1 MVNCVP
7 LGASKLV
14 TPSEWKN
21 WEIFLNIV
29 KHLIQNDAG
38 SKDIPQ
44 LIVMDSDQS
53 PSNFDDVDLK
63 GKNTST
69 VITFSLHCPHKM
81 QSFNSRVSGH
91 LKYYHKKAVSEWNL
105 NNFWE
110 NSDDFLHYRLPC
122 GGLLQHVHL
131 PE

>member
-44 LIVMDSDQS
+44 LIVMDNDQS

-63 GKNTST
+63 GKKYFHSDNIFTSL
-69 VITFSLHCPHKM
+69 F
-81 QSFNSRVSGH
+81 
-91 LKYYHKKAVSEWNL
+91 A
-105 NNFWE
+105 
-110 NSDDFLHYRLPC
+110 
-122 GGLLQHVHL
+122 
-131 PE
+131 